1 MSQTR
6 PVDPLEFLGRRHVR
20 SVWEVMEAMSIL
32 MSRRNEGLPLNLPHV
47 TLYLRSGREV
57 VGVLREY
64 GEFRQG
70 RGVLMNTSGGYG
82 SREEGTDVTF
92 VPDGVIEAITLHDAS
107 VLATPAKSMPESSP
121 MHLRRHL
128 PAMADKLSTA
138 LGTPVTA
145 EFGPGTDLDAASTV
159 QALAWLIERTGEV
172 ISALTTTPDVGEVL
186 KEHVRKLR
194 LFVGD
199 SVQAKLTDS
208 TLDLTTSR
216 FPAAWPLDR
225 ELKLAVTDALP

>member
-1 MSQTR
+1 MTNPR
-6 PVDPLEFLGRRHVR
+6 PVDPLEALGRGHVR
-20 SVWEVMEAMSIL
+20 SVWEVLEAMSIL
-32 MSRRNEGLPLNLPHV
+32 MSRRNEGLPLNLPQV

-70 RGVLMNTSGGYG
+70 RGVLLNTSGGHG
-82 SREEGTDVTF
+82 SRGESTDVTF
-92 VPDGVIEAITLHDAS
+92 VPDGVIEAITLHDAT
-107 VLATPAKSMPESSP
+107 VLATPARSMPESSP

-138 LGTPVTA
+138 WGTPVTA
-145 EFGPGTDLDAASTV
+145 EFGPSTDLDQASTV
-159 QALAWLIERTGEV
+159 QALAWLIERTGAV
-172 ISALTTTPDVGEVL
+172 VGDMAATPDVGAVL
-186 KEHVRKLR
+186 KEQVRKVR

-199 SVQAKLTDS
+199 TFRVKLTDH

>member
-1 MSQTR
+1 MTTTK
-6 PVDPLEFLGRRHVR
+6 PVDPLECLGRGHVR

-32 MSRRNEGLPLNLPHV
+32 MSRRNEGLPLNLPQV

-82 SREEGTDVTF
+82 SRDEGMDVTF
-92 VPDGVIEAITLHDAS
+92 VPDGVIEAITLHDAT

-159 QALAWLIERTGEV
+159 QGLAWLIERTGEV
-172 ISALTTTPDVGEVL
+172 VSALATTPDTGAVL
-186 KEHVRKLR
+186 KEQVRKLR
-194 LFVGD
+194 LFVGY
-199 SVQAKLTDS
+199 SFHAKLTDG

-225 ELKLAVTDALP
+225 ELKMAVTDALP